1 MMRKSW
7 RTLPFVFI
15 LCLSLN
21 LPAAYAVETLP
32 EPFFKYLGS
41 KYLGNPGVILINGDS
56 NEIVYQDGASK
67 PRKPASVLKIISTSA
82 IALTLDTSTV
92 FKTAIYKTEKKG
104 VFVIWGEND
113 PWITS
118 NAKYRDANKRAYMP
132 ALIKAAFASDKS
144 LKKINLIYKGVNNSD
159 ILYAKRAL
167 KRKSSVAYKP
177 ISKNVEVESL
187 ITEKIAEVSSPPL
200 HKMIRFALLYSD
212 NVLSQRLAML
222 ATGKN
227 GYPLTKTGLNKM
239 ANDKISELG
248 VDTSGMVLMDGS
260 GISGQN
266 RVSAVTVSQLLLKIK
281 SEPRL
286 KVIYDSLPISGES
299 GTLIG
304 RYHSTAPQAVGLVR
318 AKTGSIR
325 NTVSLAGYATSGDK
339 EYVFVV
345 LADGVGRTRRLQDA
359 ARSAIDRMLGTI
371 TKPAVSGLTPPV
383 VENNPFTTN
392 P

>member
-1 MMRKSW
+1 MKRISLIVLS
-7 RTLPFVFI
+7 TLLFNLQPANAVDV
-15 LCLSLN
+15 
-21 LPAAYAVETLP
+21 LPA
-32 EPFFKYLGS
+32 PFFKYLGS
-41 KYLGNPGVILINGDS
+41 KYLANPGVILIDGTS
-56 NEIVYQDGASK
+56 SEVVYQDGASK
-67 PRKPASVLKIISTSA
+67 PRTPASVLKLFSTSA

-104 VFVIWGEND
+104 VFVIWGDND

-144 LKKINLIYKGVNNSD
+144 LKKITLVYKGVNNSD

-167 KRKSSVAYKP
+167 NRRSSVAYKP

-187 ITEKIAEVSSPPL
+187 VTEKIAEVSSPPL

-212 NVLSQRLAML
+212 NVLSQRLAMV
-222 ATGKN
+222 ATGRS
-227 GYPLTKTGLNKM
+227 GYPLTRTGLNQMIK
-239 ANDKISELG
+239 DKISSIG
-248 VDTSGMVLMDGS
+248 VDTTGMKFVDGS
-260 GISGQN
+260 GLGGEN
-266 RVSAVTVSQLLLKIK
+266 RVSAITVSQLLLKVK

-286 KVIYDSLPISGES
+286 RVIYESLPVSGES

-318 AKTGSIR
+318 AKTGSTR
-325 NTVSLAGYATSGDK
+325 HTVSLAGFATSGEK

-345 LADGVGRTRRLQDA
+345 IADGVGRTRRLQDA

-383 VENNPFTTN
+383 PESNPFTTT

>member
-1 MMRKSW
+1 MKRLSA
-7 RTLPFVFI
+7 LVFFI
-15 LCLSLN
+15 LLFN
-21 LPAAYAVETLP
+21 LHPANAVDVLP

-41 KYLGNPGVILINGDS
+41 KYLANPGVILIDGSS
-56 NEIVYQDGASK
+56 NEIVYESGSDK
-67 PRKPASVLKIISTSA
+67 PRTPASVLKVISTSA
-82 IALTLDTSTV
+82 MALTLDSATV
-92 FKTAIYKTEKKG
+92 FKTALYKTDKKG

-144 LKKINLIYKGVNNSD
+144 LKKITLVYKGVNNSD
-159 ILYAKRAL
+159 ILYAKQAL
-167 KRKSSVAYKP
+167 NRRSSVAYKP
-177 ISKNVEVESL
+177 LSKTVEIESL

-200 HKMIRFALLYSD
+200 QKMIRFALLYSD
-212 NVLSQRLAML
+212 NVLSQRIAML
-222 ATGKN
+222 ATGLN
-227 GYPLTKTGLNKM
+227 GYPLNRTGLNEM
-239 ANDKISELG
+239 INAKISGIG
-248 VDTSGMVLMDGS
+248 VDTTGMKLVDGS
-260 GISGQN
+260 GLGGEN
-266 RVSAVTVSQLLLKIK
+266 RVSAKTVSQLLLKIK
-281 SEPRL
+281 TEPQL

-318 AKTGSIR
+318 AKTGSTR
-325 NTVSLAGYATSGDK
+325 HTVSLAGFATSGEK

-345 LADGVGRTRRLQDA
+345 IADGVGRTRRLQDA

-371 TKPAVSGLTPPV
+371 TKPPVIGITPPV
-383 VENNPFTTN
+383 PETNPFTTT

>member
-7 RTLPFVFI
+7 LTLPFVFT

-21 LPAAYAVETLP
+21 LPVANAVETLP

-41 KYLGNPGVILINGDS
+41 KYLGNPGVILINS
-56 NEIVYQDGASK
+56 NNNEVVYQDGAEK
-67 PRKPASVLKIISTSA
+67 PRTPASVLKIISTAA

-104 VFVIWGEND
+104 VFVIWGDND

-132 ALIKAAFASDKS
+132 TLIKAAFASDKS
-144 LKKINLIYKGVNNSD
+144 LKKISLIYKGVNNSD
-159 ILYAKRAL
+159 ILYAKKAL
-167 KRKSSVAYKP
+167 KRRSSVAYKP

-187 ITEKIAEVSSPPL
+187 ITEKIAEISSPPL

-212 NVLSQRLAML
+212 NVLSQRLIMV
-222 ATGKN
+222 ATGRN
-227 GYPLTKTGLNKM
+227 GYPLTRTGLNKM
-239 ANDKISELG
+239 ANAKISELG
-248 VDTSGMVLMDGS
+248 VDTTGMVLMDGS
-260 GISGQN
+260 GLSGQN
-266 RVSAVTVSQLLLKIK
+266 RVSAVTVSQLLLKVK
-281 SEPRL
+281 SEPKL

-318 AKTGSIR
+318 AKTGSTR
-325 NTVSLAGYATSGDK
+325 HTVSLAGFATSGDK

-345 LADGVGRTRRLQDA
+345 IADGVGRTRRLQDA

>member
-1 MMRKSW
+1 MKRLSA
-7 RTLPFVFI
+7 LVFFI
-15 LCLSLN
+15 LLFN
-21 LPAAYAVETLP
+21 LHPANAVDVLP

-41 KYLGNPGVILINGDS
+41 KYLANPGVILIDGSS
-56 NEIVYQDGASK
+56 NEIVYESGSDK
-67 PRKPASVLKIISTSA
+67 PRTPASVLKVISTSA
-82 IALTLDTSTV
+82 MALTLDSSTV
-92 FKTAIYKTEKKG
+92 FKTALYKTEKKG

-144 LKKINLIYKGVNNSD
+144 LKKITLVYKGVNNSD

-167 KRKSSVAYKP
+167 NRRSSVAYKP
-177 ISKNVEVESL
+177 LSKTVEIESL

-200 HKMIRFALLYSD
+200 QKMIRFALLYSD
-212 NVLSQRLAML
+212 NVLSQRIAML
-222 ATGKN
+222 ATGLN
-227 GYPLTKTGLNKM
+227 GYPLNRTGLNEM
-239 ANDKISELG
+239 INAKISGIG
-248 VDTSGMVLMDGS
+248 VDTTGMKLVDGS
-260 GISGQN
+260 GLGGEN
-266 RVSAVTVSQLLLKIK
+266 RVSAKTVSQLLLKIK
-281 SEPRL
+281 TEPKL
-286 KVIYDSLPISGES
+286 KVIYDSLPVSGES

-318 AKTGSIR
+318 AKTGSTR
-325 NTVSLAGYATSGDK
+325 HTVSLAGFATSGEK

-345 LADGVGRTRRLQDA
+345 IADGVGRTRRLQDA

-371 TKPAVSGLTPPV
+371 TKPPVIGITPPV
-383 VENNPFTTN
+383 PETNPFTTT

>member
-1 MMRKSW
+1 MRKSW
-7 RTLPFVFI
+7 LSLPFVFI

-21 LPAAYAVETLP
+21 LPAAYAAETLP

-41 KYLGNPGVILINGDS
+41 KYLGSPGVILIDGAS
-56 NEIVYQDGASK
+56 NEVVYQDGASK
-67 PRKPASVLKIISTSA
+67 PRTPASVLKIISTSA
-82 IALTLDTSTV
+82 IALTLDTATV

-104 VFVIWGEND
+104 VFVIWGDND

-167 KRKSSVAYKP
+167 GRKSSVAYKP
-177 ISKNVEVESL
+177 LSKSVEVESL

-227 GYPLTKTGLNKM
+227 GYPLTRTGLNKM

-248 VDTSGMVLMDGS
+248 VDTTGMVLMDGS

-266 RVSAVTVSQLLLKIK
+266 RVSAVTVSQLLLKVK

-286 KVIYDSLPISGES
+286 KVIYDSLPVSGES

-325 NTVSLAGYATSGDK
+325 NTVSLAGFATSGDK

-383 VENNPFTTN
+383 PENNPFTTN

>member
-1 MMRKSW
+1 MKRLSA
-7 RTLPFVFI
+7 LVFFI
-15 LCLSLN
+15 LLFN
-21 LPAAYAVETLP
+21 LHSANAVDVLP

-41 KYLGNPGVILINGDS
+41 KYLANPGVILIDGSS
-56 NEIVYQDGASK
+56 NEIVYESGSDK
-67 PRKPASVLKIISTSA
+67 PRTPASVLKVISASA
-82 IALTLDTSTV
+82 MALTLDSTTV
-92 FKTAIYKTEKKG
+92 FKTALYKTDKKG

-144 LKKINLIYKGVNNSD
+144 LKKITLVYKGVNNSD

-167 KRKSSVAYKP
+167 NRRSSVAYKP
-177 ISKNVEVESL
+177 LSKTVEIESL

-200 HKMIRFALLYSD
+200 QKMIRFALLYSD
-212 NVLSQRLAML
+212 NVLSQRITML
-222 ATGKN
+222 ATGLN
-227 GYPLTKTGLNKM
+227 GYPLNRTGLNEM
-239 ANDKISELG
+239 INAKISGIG
-248 VDTSGMVLMDGS
+248 VDTTGMKLVDGS
-260 GISGQN
+260 GLGGEN
-266 RVSAVTVSQLLLKIK
+266 RVSAKTVSQLLLKIK
-281 SEPRL
+281 TEPKL

-318 AKTGSIR
+318 AKTGSTR
-325 NTVSLAGYATSGDK
+325 HTVSLAGFATSGEK

-345 LADGVGRTRRLQDA
+345 IADGVGRTRRLQDA

-371 TKPAVSGLTPPV
+371 TKPPVIGITPPV
-383 VENNPFTTN
+383 PETNPFTTT

>member
-1 MMRKSW
+1 MRKSW
-7 RTLPFVFI
+7 LTLPFVFT

-21 LPAAYAVETLP
+21 LPVANAVETLP

-41 KYLGNPGVILINGDS
+41 KYLGNPGVILINS
-56 NEIVYQDGASK
+56 NNNEVVYQDGAEK
-67 PRKPASVLKIISTSA
+67 PRTPASVLKIISTAA

-104 VFVIWGEND
+104 VFVIWGDND

-132 ALIKAAFASDKS
+132 TLIKAAFASDKS
-144 LKKINLIYKGVNNSD
+144 LKKISLIYKGVNNSD
-159 ILYAKRAL
+159 ILYAKKAL
-167 KRKSSVAYKP
+167 KRRSSVAYKP

-187 ITEKIAEVSSPPL
+187 ITEKIAEISSPPL

-212 NVLSQRLAML
+212 NVLSQRLIMV
-222 ATGKN
+222 ATGRN
-227 GYPLTKTGLNKM
+227 GYPLTRTGLNKM
-239 ANDKISELG
+239 ANAKISELG
-248 VDTSGMVLMDGS
+248 VDTTGMVLMDGS
-260 GISGQN
+260 GLSGQN
-266 RVSAVTVSQLLLKIK
+266 RVSAVTVSQLLLKVK
-281 SEPRL
+281 SEPKL

-318 AKTGSIR
+318 AKTGSTR
-325 NTVSLAGYATSGDK
+325 HTVSLAGFATSGDK

-345 LADGVGRTRRLQDA
+345 IADGVGRTRRLQDA
-359 ARSAIDRMLGTI
+359 ARNAIDRMLGTI

-383 VENNPFTTN
+383 AENNPFTTN

>member
-1 MMRKSW
+1 MKRFSA
-7 RTLPFVFI
+7 LVFFI
-15 LCLSLN
+15 LLFNLSPAN
-21 LPAAYAVETLP
+21 AVDVLPA
-32 EPFFKYLGS
+32 PFFKYLGS
-41 KYLGNPGVILINGDS
+41 KYLANPGVILIDGSS
-56 NEIVYQDGASK
+56 NEVVYESGSDK
-67 PRKPASVLKIISTSA
+67 PRTPASVLKVISTSA
-82 IALTLDTSTV
+82 MALTLDSATV
-92 FKTAIYKTEKKG
+92 FKTALYKTDKKG

-144 LKKINLIYKGVNNSD
+144 LKKITLIYKGVNNSD

-167 KRKSSVAYKP
+167 NRRSSVAYKP
-177 ISKNVEVESL
+177 LSKTVEIESL

-200 HKMIRFALLYSD
+200 QKMIRFALLYSD
-212 NVLSQRLAML
+212 NVLSQRIAML
-222 ATGKN
+222 ATGLN
-227 GYPLTKTGLNKM
+227 GYPLNRTGLNEMIK
-239 ANDKISELG
+239 AKIGGIG
-248 VDTSGMVLMDGS
+248 VDTTGMKLVDGS
-260 GISGQN
+260 GLGGEN
-266 RVSAVTVSQLLLKIK
+266 RVSAKTVSQLLLKIK
-281 SEPRL
+281 TEPQL

-318 AKTGSIR
+318 AKTGSTR
-325 NTVSLAGYATSGDK
+325 HTVSLAGFATSGEK

-345 LADGVGRTRRLQDA
+345 IADGVGRTRRLQDA

-371 TKPAVSGLTPPV
+371 TKPPVIGLTPLVP
-383 VENNPFTTN
+383 ESNPFTTT

>member
-1 MMRKSW
+1 MKRISA
-7 RTLPFVFI
+7 LVFFI
-15 LCLSLN
+15 LLFNLS
-21 LPAAYAVETLP
+21 PANAVDVLP

-41 KYLGNPGVILINGDS
+41 KYLANPGVILIDGSS
-56 NEIVYQDGASK
+56 NEVVYESGSEK
-67 PRKPASVLKIISTSA
+67 PRTPASVLKVISTSA
-82 IALTLDTSTV
+82 MALTLDSATV
-92 FKTAIYKTEKKG
+92 FKTALYKTDKKG

-144 LKKINLIYKGVNNSD
+144 LKKITLVYKGVNNSD

-167 KRKSSVAYKP
+167 NRRSSVAYKP
-177 ISKNVEVESL
+177 LSKTVEVESL

-200 HKMIRFALLYSD
+200 QKMIRFALLYSD
-212 NVLSQRLAML
+212 NVLSQRIAML
-222 ATGKN
+222 ATGLN
-227 GYPLTKTGLNKM
+227 GYPLNRTGLNEM
-239 ANDKISELG
+239 INAKISSIG
-248 VDTSGMVLMDGS
+248 VDTTGMKLVDGS
-260 GISGQN
+260 GLGGEN
-266 RVSAVTVSQLLLKIK
+266 RVSAKTVSQLLLKIK
-281 SEPRL
+281 TEPQL

-318 AKTGSIR
+318 AKTGSTR
-325 NTVSLAGYATSGDK
+325 HTVSLAGFATSGEK

-345 LADGVGRTRRLQDA
+345 IADGVGRTRRLQDA
-359 ARSAIDRMLGTI
+359 ERSAIDRMLGTI
-371 TKPAVSGLTPPV
+371 TKPPVIGLTPLVP
-383 VENNPFTTN
+383 ESNPFTTT

>member
-1 MMRKSW
+1 MKRISLLVLF
-7 RTLPFVFI
+7 TLLFNLQPANAVDV
-15 LCLSLN
+15 
-21 LPAAYAVETLP
+21 LPA
-32 EPFFKYLGS
+32 PFFKYLGS
-41 KYLGNPGVILINGDS
+41 KYLANPGVILIDGTS
-56 NEIVYQDGASK
+56 SEVVYQDGASK
-67 PRKPASVLKIISTSA
+67 PRTPASVLKLFSTSA

-104 VFVIWGEND
+104 VFVIWGDND

-144 LKKINLIYKGVNNSD
+144 LKKITLVYKGVNNSD

-167 KRKSSVAYKP
+167 NRRSSVAYKP

-187 ITEKIAEVSSPPL
+187 VTEKIAEVSSPPL

-212 NVLSQRLAML
+212 NVLSQRLAMV
-222 ATGKN
+222 ATGRS
-227 GYPLTKTGLNKM
+227 GYPLTRTGMNQMIK
-239 ANDKISELG
+239 DKISSIG
-248 VDTSGMVLMDGS
+248 VDTTGMKFVDGS
-260 GISGQN
+260 GLGGEN
-266 RVSAVTVSQLLLKIK
+266 RVSAITVSQLLLKVK

-286 KVIYDSLPISGES
+286 RVIYESLPVSGES

-318 AKTGSIR
+318 AKTGSTR
-325 NTVSLAGYATSGDK
+325 HTVSLAGFATSGEK

-345 LADGVGRTRRLQDA
+345 IADGVGRTRRLQDA

-383 VENNPFTTN
+383 LESNPFTTT

>member
-1 MMRKSW
+1 
-7 RTLPFVFI
+7 
-15 LCLSLN
+15 
-21 LPAAYAVETLP
+21 
-32 EPFFKYLGS
+32 
-41 KYLGNPGVILINGDS
+41 
-56 NEIVYQDGASK
+56 QDGAEK
-67 PRKPASVLKIISTSA
+67 PRTPASVLKIISTAA

-104 VFVIWGEND
+104 VFVIWGDND

-132 ALIKAAFASDKS
+132 TLIKAAFASDKS
-144 LKKINLIYKGVNNSD
+144 LKKISLIYKGVNNSD
-159 ILYAKRAL
+159 ILYAKKAL
-167 KRKSSVAYKP
+167 KRRSSVAYKP

-187 ITEKIAEVSSPPL
+187 ITEKIAEISSPPL

-212 NVLSQRLAML
+212 NVLSQRLIMV
-222 ATGKN
+222 ATGRN
-227 GYPLTKTGLNKM
+227 GYPLTRTGLNKM
-239 ANDKISELG
+239 ANAKISELG
-248 VDTSGMVLMDGS
+248 VDTTGMVLMDGS
-260 GISGQN
+260 GLSGQN
-266 RVSAVTVSQLLLKIK
+266 RVSAVTVSQLLLKVK
-281 SEPRL
+281 SEPKL

-318 AKTGSIR
+318 AKTGSTR
-325 NTVSLAGYATSGDK
+325 HTVSLAGFATSGDK

-345 LADGVGRTRRLQDA
+345 IADGVGRTRRLQDA

-383 VENNPFTTN
+383 AENNPFTTN

>member
-1 MMRKSW
+1 MRKSW
-7 RTLPFVFI
+7 LSLPFVFI

-21 LPAAYAVETLP
+21 LPAAYAAETLP
-32 EPFFKYLGS
+32 EPFFKYLSS
-41 KYLGNPGVILINGDS
+41 KYLGNPGVILINGAS
-56 NEIVYQDGASK
+56 NEVVYQDGASK

-82 IALTLDTSTV
+82 IALTLDTATV

-227 GYPLTKTGLNKM
+227 GYPLTRTGLNKM

-248 VDTSGMVLMDGS
+248 VDTTGMVLMDGS
-260 GISGQN
+260 GLSGQN
-266 RVSAVTVSQLLLKIK
+266 RVSAVTVSQLLLKVK

-286 KVIYDSLPISGES
+286 KVVYDSLPVSGES

-325 NTVSLAGYATSGDK
+325 NTVSLAGFATSGDK

-371 TKPAVSGLTPPV
+371 TKPAVSGLTLPV
-383 VENNPFTTN
+383 PENNPFTTN

>member
-1 MMRKSW
+1 MKRLSA
-7 RTLPFVFI
+7 LVFFI
-15 LCLSLN
+15 LLFN
-21 LPAAYAVETLP
+21 LHPANAVDVLP

-41 KYLGNPGVILINGDS
+41 KYLVNPGVILIDGS
-56 NEIVYQDGASK
+56 NSEIVYESGSDK
-67 PRKPASVLKIISTSA
+67 PRTPASVLKVISASA
-82 IALTLDTSTV
+82 MALTLDSTTV
-92 FKTAIYKTEKKG
+92 FKTALYKTDKKG

-144 LKKINLIYKGVNNSD
+144 LKKITLVYKGVNNSD

-167 KRKSSVAYKP
+167 NRRSSVAYKP
-177 ISKNVEVESL
+177 LSKTVEIESL

-200 HKMIRFALLYSD
+200 QKMIRFALLYSD
-212 NVLSQRLAML
+212 NVLSQRIAML
-222 ATGKN
+222 ATGLN
-227 GYPLTKTGLNKM
+227 GYPMNKTGLNEM
-239 ANDKISELG
+239 INAKIGAIG
-248 VDTSGMVLMDGS
+248 VDTTGMKLVDGS
-260 GISGQN
+260 GLGGEN
-266 RVSAVTVSQLLLKIK
+266 RVSAKTVSQLLLKIK
-281 SEPRL
+281 TEPQL

-318 AKTGSIR
+318 AKTGSTR
-325 NTVSLAGYATSGDK
+325 HTVSLAGFATSGEK

-345 LADGVGRTRRLQDA
+345 IADGVGRTRRLQDA

-371 TKPAVSGLTPPV
+371 TKPPVIGITPPV
-383 VENNPFTTN
+383 PETNPFTTT

>member
-1 MMRKSW
+1 MRKS
-7 RTLPFVFI
+7 RLTLPFVFI
-15 LCLSLN
+15 LTLSLN
-21 LPAAYAVETLP
+21 LPTAYAAETLP

-41 KYLGNPGVILINGDS
+41 KYLGDPGVILIDGAS
-56 NEIVYQDGASK
+56 NEVVYEAGASK

-82 IALTLDTSTV
+82 IALTIDSSTV

-132 ALIKAAFASDKS
+132 ELIKAAFASDKS
-144 LKKINLIYKGVNNSD
+144 LKKINLVYRGVNNSD

-187 ITEKIAEVSSPPL
+187 ITEKIAEISSPPL

-222 ATGKN
+222 ATGRN
-227 GYPLTKTGLNKM
+227 GYPLTGTGFNKM
-239 ANDKISELG
+239 ANEKISALG
-248 VDTSGMVLMDGS
+248 VDTTGMKLVDGS
-260 GISGQN
+260 GIGGEN
-266 RVSAVTVSQLLLKIK
+266 RVSAVTVSQLLLKLK
-281 SEPRL
+281 TEPKL
-286 KVIYDSLPISGES
+286 KVIYDSLPISGQS

-325 NTVSLAGYATSGDK
+325 NTVSLAGFAASGDK

-345 LADGVGRTRRLQDA
+345 LADDVGRTRRLQDA
-359 ARSAIDRMLGTI
+359 ARNAIDRMLGTI
-371 TKPAVSGLTPPV
+371 TKPVVSGLTPPV
-383 VENNPFTTN
+383 PENIPFTTT

>member
-1 MMRKSW
+1 MKRISA
-7 RTLPFVFI
+7 LVFFI
-15 LCLSLN
+15 LLFNLS
-21 LPAAYAVETLP
+21 PANAVDVLP

-41 KYLGNPGVILINGDS
+41 KYLANPGVILIDGSS
-56 NEIVYQDGASK
+56 NEVVYESGSDK
-67 PRKPASVLKIISTSA
+67 PRTPASVLKVISTSA
-82 IALTLDTSTV
+82 MALTLDSATV
-92 FKTAIYKTEKKG
+92 FKTALYKTDKKG

-144 LKKINLIYKGVNNSD
+144 LKKITLVYKGVNNSD

-167 KRKSSVAYKP
+167 NRRSSVAYKP
-177 ISKNVEVESL
+177 LSKTVEVESL

-200 HKMIRFALLYSD
+200 QKMIRFALLYSD
-212 NVLSQRLAML
+212 NVLSQRIAML
-222 ATGKN
+222 ATGLN
-227 GYPLTKTGLNKM
+227 GYPLNRTGLNEM
-239 ANDKISELG
+239 INAKISSIG
-248 VDTSGMVLMDGS
+248 VDTTGMKLVDGS
-260 GISGQN
+260 GLGGEN
-266 RVSAVTVSQLLLKIK
+266 RVSAKTVSQLLLKIK
-281 SEPRL
+281 TEPQL

-318 AKTGSIR
+318 AKTGSTR
-325 NTVSLAGYATSGDK
+325 HTVSLAGFATSGEK

-345 LADGVGRTRRLQDA
+345 IADGVGRTRRLQDA

-371 TKPAVSGLTPPV
+371 TKPPVIGITPPV
-383 VENNPFTTN
+383 PETNPFTTT

>member
-1 MMRKSW
+1 MKRISA
-7 RTLPFVFI
+7 LVFFI
-15 LCLSLN
+15 LLFNLS
-21 LPAAYAVETLP
+21 PANAVDVLP

-41 KYLGNPGVILINGDS
+41 KYLANPGVILIDGSS
-56 NEIVYQDGASK
+56 NEVVYESGSDK
-67 PRKPASVLKIISTSA
+67 PRTPASVLKIISTSA
-82 IALTLDTSTV
+82 MALTLDSATV
-92 FKTAIYKTEKKG
+92 FKTALYKTDKKG

-144 LKKINLIYKGVNNSD
+144 LKKITLIYKGVNNSD

-167 KRKSSVAYKP
+167 NRRSSVAYKP
-177 ISKNVEVESL
+177 LSKTVEVESL

-200 HKMIRFALLYSD
+200 QKMIRFALLYSD
-212 NVLSQRLAML
+212 NVLSQRIAML
-222 ATGKN
+222 ATGLN
-227 GYPLTKTGLNKM
+227 GYPLNRTGLNEM
-239 ANDKISELG
+239 INAKISSIG
-248 VDTSGMVLMDGS
+248 VDTTGMKLVDGS
-260 GISGQN
+260 GLGGEN
-266 RVSAVTVSQLLLKIK
+266 RVSAKTVSQLLLKIK
-281 SEPRL
+281 TEPQL

-318 AKTGSIR
+318 AKTGSTR
-325 NTVSLAGYATSGDK
+325 HTVSLAGFATSGEK

-345 LADGVGRTRRLQDA
+345 IADGVGRTRRLQDA

-371 TKPAVSGLTPPV
+371 TKPPVIGITPPV
-383 VENNPFTTN
+383 PETNPFTTT

>member
-1 MMRKSW
+1 MKRISLLVLF
-7 RTLPFVFI
+7 TLLFNLQPANAVDV
-15 LCLSLN
+15 
-21 LPAAYAVETLP
+21 LPA
-32 EPFFKYLGS
+32 PFFKYLGS
-41 KYLGNPGVILINGDS
+41 KYLANPGVILIDGTS
-56 NEIVYQDGASK
+56 SEVVYQDGASK
-67 PRKPASVLKIISTSA
+67 PRTPASVLKLFSTSA

-104 VFVIWGEND
+104 VFVIWGDND

-132 ALIKAAFASDKS
+132 ALIKAAFASNKS
-144 LKKINLIYKGVNNSD
+144 LKKITLVYKGVNNSD

-167 KRKSSVAYKP
+167 NRRSSVAYKP

-187 ITEKIAEVSSPPL
+187 VTEKIAEVSSPPL

-212 NVLSQRLAML
+212 NVLSQRLAMV
-222 ATGKN
+222 ATGRS
-227 GYPLTKTGLNKM
+227 GYPLTRTGMNQMIK
-239 ANDKISELG
+239 DKISSIG
-248 VDTSGMVLMDGS
+248 VDTTGMKFVDGS
-260 GISGQN
+260 GLGGEN
-266 RVSAVTVSQLLLKIK
+266 RVSAITVSQLLLKVK

-286 KVIYDSLPISGES
+286 RVIYESLPVSGES

-318 AKTGSIR
+318 AKTGSTR
-325 NTVSLAGYATSGDK
+325 HTVSLAGFATSGEK

-345 LADGVGRTRRLQDA
+345 IADGVGRTRRLQDA

-383 VENNPFTTN
+383 PESNPFTTT

>member
-1 MMRKSW
+1 MRKSW
-7 RTLPFVFI
+7 LSLPFVFI
-15 LCLSLN
+15 LTLSLN
-21 LPAAYAVETLP
+21 LPTANAAETLP

-41 KYLGNPGVILINGDS
+41 KYLGNPGVILINGNS
-56 NEIVYQDGASK
+56 NEVVYQDGASK
-67 PRKPASVLKIISTSA
+67 PRTPASVLKLFSTSA
-82 IALTLDTSTV
+82 IALTLETSTV
-92 FKTAIYKTEKKG
+92 FKTAIYKTNKKG
-104 VFVIWGEND
+104 VFVIWGDND

-132 ALIKAAFASDKS
+132 TLIKAAFASDKS
-144 LKKINLIYKGVNNSD
+144 LKKISLIYKGVNNSD

-167 KRKSSVAYKP
+167 NRRASVVYKP
-177 ISKNVEVESL
+177 ISKSVEVESL
-187 ITEKIAEVSSPPL
+187 VTEKIAEINSPPL

-212 NVLSQRLAML
+212 NVLSQRLAMV
-222 ATGKN
+222 ATGRS
-227 GYPLTKTGLNKM
+227 GYPLTRTGLDKM
-239 ANDKISELG
+239 VKEKVSALG
-248 VDTSGMVLMDGS
+248 IDTTGMKFVDGS
-260 GISGQN
+260 GIGGEN
-266 RVSAVTVSQLLLKIK
+266 RVSAITVSQLLLKIK
-281 SEPRL
+281 TEPKL

-325 NTVSLAGYATSGDK
+325 NTVSLAGFATSGDK

-383 VENNPFTTN
+383 PESNPFTTN

>member
-1 MMRKSW
+1 MKRLSA
-7 RTLPFVFI
+7 LVFFI
-15 LCLSLN
+15 LLFN
-21 LPAAYAVETLP
+21 LHPANAVDVLP

-41 KYLGNPGVILINGDS
+41 KYLANPGVILIDGSS
-56 NEIVYQDGASK
+56 NEIVYESGSDK
-67 PRKPASVLKIISTSA
+67 PRTPASVLKVISASA
-82 IALTLDTSTV
+82 MALTLDSTTV
-92 FKTAIYKTEKKG
+92 FKTALYKTDKKG

-144 LKKINLIYKGVNNSD
+144 LKKITLVYKGVNNSD

-167 KRKSSVAYKP
+167 NRRSSVAYKP
-177 ISKNVEVESL
+177 LSKTVEIESL
-187 ITEKIAEVSSPPL
+187 ITEKITEVSSPPL
-200 HKMIRFALLYSD
+200 QKMIRFALLYSD
-212 NVLSQRLAML
+212 NVLSQRITML
-222 ATGKN
+222 ATGLN
-227 GYPLTKTGLNKM
+227 GYPLNRTGLNEM
-239 ANDKISELG
+239 INAKISGIG
-248 VDTSGMVLMDGS
+248 VDTTGMKLVDGS
-260 GISGQN
+260 GLGGEN
-266 RVSAVTVSQLLLKIK
+266 RVSAKTVSQLLLKIK
-281 SEPRL
+281 TEPKL

-318 AKTGSIR
+318 AKTGSTR
-325 NTVSLAGYATSGDK
+325 HTVSLAGFATSGEK

-345 LADGVGRTRRLQDA
+345 IADGVGRTRRLQDA

-371 TKPAVSGLTPPV
+371 TKPPVIGITPPV
-383 VENNPFTTN
+383 PETNPFTTT

>member
-1 MMRKSW
+1 MRKSW
-7 RTLPFVFI
+7 LSLPFVFI

-21 LPAAYAVETLP
+21 LPAAYAAETLP

-41 KYLGNPGVILINGDS
+41 KYLGNPGIILINSAS
-56 NEIVYQDGASK
+56 NEVVYQDGASK

-82 IALTLDTSTV
+82 IALTLDTATV

-104 VFVIWGEND
+104 VFVIWGDND

-227 GYPLTKTGLNKM
+227 GYPLTRTGLNKM

-248 VDTSGMVLMDGS
+248 VDTTGMVLMDGS
-260 GISGQN
+260 GLSGQN
-266 RVSAVTVSQLLLKIK
+266 RVSAVTVSQLLLKVK

-286 KVIYDSLPISGES
+286 KVIYDSLPVSGES

-325 NTVSLAGYATSGDK
+325 NTVSLAGFATSGDK

-383 VENNPFTTN
+383 PENNPFTTN